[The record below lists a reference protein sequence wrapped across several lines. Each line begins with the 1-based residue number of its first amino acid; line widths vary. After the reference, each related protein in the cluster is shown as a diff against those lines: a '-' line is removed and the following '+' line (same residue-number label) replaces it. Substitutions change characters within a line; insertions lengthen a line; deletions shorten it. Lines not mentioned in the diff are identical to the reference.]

1 MGPSDPF
8 AGVSAPPPAPPPAG
22 GGGVS
27 LGAPMPA
34 GAQAAGAQAAGAQAA
49 GAGRTRVQA
58 QSPQVP
64 TSARASASAVGAGV
78 GLVFGL
84 VTIVAGLGPALV
96 VLAFALVGAAVGA
109 LARLAGEGGLDL
121 PGAWRALRRRP

>member
-8 AGVSAPPPAPPPAG
+8 AGTTPPSAPPADAPERPGGPSAAG
-22 GGGVS
+22 G
-27 LGAPMPA
+27 A
-34 GAQAAGAQAAGAQAA
+34 GPY
-49 GAGRTRVQA
+49 RVQA
-58 QSPQVP
+58 RSSPVAAP
-64 TSARASASAVGAGV
+64 PRAGGPAVGAVV

-84 VTIVAGLGPALV
+84 VTIVAGFGPALV

-109 LARLAGEGGLDL
+109 LARAAGEGGLDL